1 MPDSG
6 QQAQLIH
13 YLPVATTVLS
23 AIFCTLLLVRYRYK
37 GKGAHLLWWA
47 GGVFCYGLGTG
58 LEGSITL
65 FGNSI
70 ALTKAWYI
78 AGALLGGYPLAQ
90 GTVYLLLR
98 RRTAHWLTAFSLPVI
113 VILSVLVI
121 ASPAIAA
128 ELEPHRPSG
137 AILGWQWIRWFTP
150 LVNGY
155 AALFLIGGAMLSCWR
170 FSRHEATWNRAL
182 GNAFIAF
189 GAILPGIGGGMAKT
203 GIVEALYL
211 AEFVG
216 LLFIWGGYAFC
227 VQSTPRMQSVVR
239 ASATPGLAPVEQ

>member
-1 MPDSG
+1 
-6 QQAQLIH
+6 
-13 YLPVATTVLS
+13 
-23 AIFCTLLLVRYRYK
+23 LV
-37 GKGAHLLWWA
+37 
-47 GGVFCYGLGTG
+47 VT
-58 LEGSITL
+58 
-65 FGNSI
+65 
-70 ALTKAWYI
+70 
-78 AGALLGGYPLAQ
+78 
-90 GTVYLLLR
+90 
-98 RRTAHWLTAFSLPVI
+98 
-113 VILSVLVI
+113 
-121 ASPAIAA
+121 SPAIAA